1 MTTADDFVIQFIQ
14 DKGLVTPAQVA
25 EVRAELG
32 QLPDGQHP
40 DTAALAKLVE
50 GGKVAWVA
58 ITQAL
63 GLEFDMEVVDV
74 AQVAPSEDLLKLV
87 SREQAE
93 RQNLLPL
100 QMDGVELLVAIA
112 DPLDT
117 ETLDSLSRVL
127 KLPINPKLATPDA
140 LKAAI
145 ARCYGGGQ
153 MNVSYSDVFGKAE
166 GDGLSVELPQGGD
179 VKEDDAP
186 IIRYVNSLIVD
197 AIRRKASDIHLEPL
211 EKRFRVRFRIDGVL
225 QEMKGPPKRLQA
237 SIISRLK
244 LMAEVSLAEKRIPQD
259 GRIQARTGGRDIDLR
274 VSVLPT
280 VYGESIV
287 MRILDKEGLKLGLPE
302 LGFFADDQAKF
313 QGLISGSDGVFLVTG
328 PTGSGKSTTL
338 YSALNYINKPDRKII
353 TVEDPVEYQ
362 MAGINQVQ
370 VKRDVGMTFA
380 AALRAMLRQAP
391 NIVMIGEIRD
401 LETAEIAINAALTG
415 HMVMSTLHTNSAPET
430 ITRLLD
436 MGLEP
441 FNVAS
446 ALNLILAQRLVRR
459 VCSKCKVRYE
469 PDAAEFA
476 GANVK
481 ASTSLRELKFTD
493 EALDN
498 AKSRATPEA
507 VPFLTNLSLDTTI
520 GELPYFKGHGCDA
533 CGGTG
538 LKGRQGLYE
547 VMFLTQTLKKLVMQN
562 ADVQVLRNAAIDEGM
577 LSLRMDG
584 WLKVLKGVTTLD
596 QVIRETSS

>member
-1 MTTADDFVIQFIQ
+1 VTTADDYVIQFIQ
-14 DKGLVTPAQVA
+14 DKGLVSPADVA
-25 EVRAELG
+25 QAKADLG
-32 QLPDGQHP
+32 AVPDDQNP
-40 DTAALAKLVE
+40 DTLALAKLVE
-50 GGKVAWVA
+50 AGKVSWTK
-58 ITQAL
+58 ITEAL
-63 GLEFDMEVVDV
+63 SKEFDMELVDLS
-74 AQVAPSEDLLKLV
+74 QVSPTEDVLKLI
-87 SREQAE
+87 SQEQAT
-93 RQNLLPL
+93 RQNILPL
-100 QMDGVELLVAIA
+100 QMDGVELVVAIS

-117 ETLDSLSRVL
+117 ETIDSISRVL
-127 KLPINPKLATPDA
+127 KVALNPRLATPDD

-145 ARCYGGGQ
+145 SRAYSGGPIGG
-153 MNVSYSDVFGKAE
+153 NASYDDILGKGAE
-166 GDGLSVELPQGGD
+166 DGLSVELPQGGD

-237 SIISRLK
+237 SVISRLK

-415 HMVMSTLHTNSAPET
+415 HMVFSTLHTNDSVSAV
-430 ITRLLD
+430 TRLVD
-436 MGLEP
+436 IGVKP
-441 FNVAS
+441 FLVS
-446 ALNLILAQRLVRR
+446 AALRGALAQRLVRR
-459 VCSKCKVRYE
+459 ICQSCAQPYKPNAKELYSIGMTE
-469 PDAAEFA
+469 QDLA
-476 GANVK
+476 GATPMKGAGCVK
-481 ASTSLRELKFTD
+481 CGERGYKGRRGVFEMFVITEEIQEMIYGGANLVDLRRKAREAGMRTMREDGQRKVASGM
-493 EALDN
+493 
-498 AKSRATPEA
+498 
-507 VPFLTNLSLDTTI
+507 TTI
-520 GELPYFKGHGCDA
+520 E
-533 CGGTG
+533 
-538 LKGRQGLYE
+538 E
-547 VMFLTQTLKKLVMQN
+547 VLGATV
-562 ADVQVLRNAAIDEGM
+562 ADDI
-577 LSLRMDG
+577 
-584 WLKVLKGVTTLD
+584 
-596 QVIRETSS
+596 I

>member
-14 DKGLVTPAQVA
+14 DKGLVSPASVA

-32 QLPDGQHP
+32 AAPDGQHP
-40 DTAALAKLVE
+40 DTLALAKLVE
-50 GGKVAWVA
+50 GGKVTWAA

-74 AQVAPSEDLLKLV
+74 TQVAPAEELLKLV

-93 RQNLLPL
+93 RQNILPL

-117 ETLDSLSRVL
+117 ETLDSLSLVL

-145 ARCYGGGQ
+145 TRCYSGGQ

-166 GDGLSVELPQGGD
+166 GDGLSVELPQGGE

-211 EKRFRVRFRIDGVL
+211 EKRFRVRFRVDGVL

-415 HMVMSTLHTNSAPET
+415 HMVFSTLHTNDSVSAV
-430 ITRLLD
+430 TRLVD
-436 MGLEP
+436 IGVKP
-441 FNVAS
+441 FLVS
-446 ALNLILAQRLVRR
+446 AALRGALAQRLVRR
-459 VCSKCKVRYE
+459 VCQSCAQPYKPTAKELYTIGMTEQDV
-469 PDAAEFA
+469 A
-476 GANVK
+476 GASPMKGAGCPKCGERGYKGRRGVFELFVITEEIQEMIYSGATLVDLRRK
-481 ASTSLRELKFTD
+481 AREAGMRTMREDGQRKV
-493 EALDN
+493 A
-498 AKSRATPEA
+498 SGM
-507 VPFLTNLSLDTTI
+507 TTI
-520 GELPYFKGHGCDA
+520 E
-533 CGGTG
+533 
-538 LKGRQGLYE
+538 E
-547 VMFLTQTLKKLVMQN
+547 VMGATV
-562 ADVQVLRNAAIDEGM
+562 ADD
-577 LSLRMDG
+577 
-584 WLKVLKGVTTLD
+584 
-596 QVIRETSS
+596 VI